1 MDEALDAAFL
11 EGLRRQ
17 PKGGLLGIIGV
28 GQRLPV
34 LKICHDT
41 REQYVMTHGQLLSN
55 LFLVVLVVVVVASKQ
70 GSKQR

>member
-1 MDEALDAAFL
+1 MSDILDHLMDEALDAAFL

-41 REQYVMTHGQLLSN
+41 REQVLSN
-55 LFLVVLVVVVVASKQ
+55 LTHAS
-70 GSKQR
+70 SMS